1 MAQGKRANRE
11 GSIYQERSTGDWRG
25 AITLADGTRRRV
37 RGRTRADV
45 RAKVDVLRSRQAVG
59 LPVGST
65 DSLDGFATW
74 WLDTL
79 DAKAASG
86 MKSTNTVDN
95 SRWAMEKWIL
105 PALGSRRLVDLDPE
119 NVEGLLARMAIAGMS
134 RSSLIRVRS
143 VLGQALDTAQRRGK
157 VARNVARLAEM
168 PATTAPTAR
177 RSLTTEQAAQLLD
190 AARGDRL
197 EALYLTALMLG
208 LRPGEVT
215 GLRWADLSGTRLNI
229 EASLKNERG
238 KLQLGPT
245 KTPRSR
251 RSLRVPPP
259 VASALK
265 GHLRMQKTERLAAGP
280 EWIDTGLIFTTP
292 FGTPID
298 PSNLRHSFAKLT
310 EDAGLGHWTLNE
322 LRHSAASLLSAAGV
336 PLEVIADML
345 GHTSTRMLEQHYRHP
360 TRPVIDAHVAVMS
373 KIGRSRRPAVT
384 G

>member
-119 NVEGLLARMAIAGMS
+119 NVEGLLARMATADMS

-265 GHLRMQKTERLAAGP
+265 AHLRRQKTERLAAGP

-310 EDAGLGHWTLNE
+310 DDAGLGHWTLNE

-373 KIGRSRRPAVT
+373 KLGGRRASVT
-384 G
+384 R